1 MTATTQSAPRHE
13 AGTHRRGLRLVA
25 LTGALA
31 LVLAACGGA
40 DDATETSEPTAPQP
54 DAAVVAPIEVV
65 ATTSILG
72 DLIANLLGDDGTV
85 RVLMGPGVDPH
96 GYEASAADAAAM
108 RDAELVVANGLL
120 LEDGLIA
127 TLEAAEADGVRV
139 LSIADKL
146 DPIPFGAGSHDDHDD
161 DKHDD
166 DDHEGDKHEDDHD
179 DDHDDEGDKHEDDHD
194 DDHDDEEHDDEHE
207 DEHEDDDHDEHD
219 EHGAE
224 DPHFWWD
231 PMRTMSAVDLIAAEL
246 TDLRPE
252 IDWTARAAAYNAQI
266 LGVHEE
272 LLTLFATIPTERRSI
287 ITNHDALGY
296 LAVAYDFEVIGT
308 IIPGASTQ
316 AATNPQAFA
325 RLIDLVV
332 AEDIDVIFAEN
343 TDSTVLAEQLASE
356 AVGRGDVT
364 LQVVRLYTDSLGG
377 PGSGAENY
385 LGMLRTTAT
394 LITEALASA

>member
-13 AGTHRRGLRLVA
+13 AGTHRRRLRLVA

-31 LVLAACGGA
+31 LVLAACGDA
-40 DDATETSEPTAPQP
+40 DDATETSAPTAPQP
-54 DAAVVAPIEVV
+54 DVAVVAPIEVV

-166 DDHEGDKHEDDHD
+166 DHEGDKHEDDD
-179 DDHDDEGDKHEDDHD
+179 GDDHDDGHDEHEDED
-194 DDHDDEEHDDEHE
+194 E
-207 DEHEDDDHDEHD
+207 DEHEDDDHDEHGD
-219 EHGAE
+219 E

-231 PMRTMSAVDLIAAEL
+231 PMRTMTAVELIAAEL

-252 IDWTARAAAYNAQI
+252 IDWSARAAAYNAQI
-266 LGVHEE
+266 LEVHEE

-308 IIPGASTQ
+308 VIPGASTM

-325 RLIDLVV
+325 RLIVLVV
-332 AEDIDVIFAEN
+332 AEGIDVIFVEN
-343 TDSTVLAEQLASE
+343 TDSTVLAKQLASE

-377 PGSGAENY
+377 PGSGAETY

>member
-13 AGTHRRGLRLVA
+13 AGTHRRRLRLVA

-31 LVLAACGGA
+31 LVLAACGDA
-40 DDATETSEPTAPQP
+40 DDATETSAPTAPQP
-54 DAAVVAPIEVV
+54 EAAMVAPIEVV

-120 LEDGLIA
+120 LEEGLIS
-127 TLEAAEADGVRV
+127 TLEAAGADGVRV

-146 DPIPFGAGSHDDHDD
+146 DPIEFGAGSHSDHDDDHGHDGHDDDKHDDHDD
-161 DKHDD
+161 DKH
-166 DDHEGDKHEDDHD
+166 EDDED
-179 DDHDDEGDKHEDDHD
+179 DDHDDHDHGD
-194 DDHDDEEHDDEHE
+194 
-207 DEHEDDDHDEHD
+207 
-219 EHGAE
+219 E

-231 PMRTMSAVDLIAAEL
+231 PMRTMTAVDLIAAEL

-252 IDWTARAAAYNAQI
+252 IDWAARAAAYNAQI

-272 LLTLFATIPTERRSI
+272 LLALFATIPTERRSI

-308 IIPGASTQ
+308 IIPGASTM

-325 RLIDLVV
+325 RLIDLVI
-332 AEDIDVIFAEN
+332 AEGVDVIFAEN
-343 TDSTVLAEQLASE
+343 TDSTVLAKQLASE

-364 LQVVRLYTDSLGG
+364 LQVVRLYTDALGG
-377 PGSGAENY
+377 PGSGAETY

-394 LITEALASA
+394 LITQALASA

>member
-1 MTATTQSAPRHE
+1 MTATTQPTPRHRT
-13 AGTHRRGLRLVA
+13 GTHRRGLRLVA

-31 LVLAACGGA
+31 LVLAACGGD
-40 DDATETSEPTAPQP
+40 DDATETSAPTAPQP
-54 DAAVVAPIEVV
+54 EAAVVAPIEVV

-120 LEDGLIA
+120 LEEGLIS

-146 DPIPFGAGSHDDHDD
+146 DPIPFGSDSH
-161 DKHDD
+161 
-166 DDHEGDKHEDDHD
+166 DDHD
-179 DDHDDEGDKHEDDHD
+179 DDHDDHD
-194 DDHDDEEHDDEHE
+194 DGDHGD
-207 DEHEDDDHDEHD
+207 
-219 EHGAE
+219 E

-231 PMRTMSAVDLIAAEL
+231 PMRTMTAVELIAAEL

-266 LGVHEE
+266 LEVHEE

-308 IIPGASTQ
+308 VIPGASTM

-332 AEDIDVIFAEN
+332 AEGVDVIFAEN
-343 TDSTVLAEQLASE
+343 TDSTVLAEQLASG

-377 PGSGAENY
+377 TGSGAETY

>member
-1 MTATTQSAPRHE
+1 MTATTQSTPRHRT
-13 AGTHRRGLRLVA
+13 GTHRRGFRLAA

-120 LEDGLIA
+120 LEEGLIS

-146 DPIPFGAGSHDDHDD
+146 DPIPFGAGSHGDHDGDHDDHGDHGDDKHDD

-166 DDHEGDKHEDDHD
+166 HDDHGHD
-179 DDHDDEGDKHEDDHD
+179 DDK
-194 DDHDDEEHDDEHE
+194 
-207 DEHEDDDHDEHD
+207 HEDDDHDDHD
-219 EHGAE
+219 DHEHGDE

-231 PMRTMSAVDLIAAEL
+231 PMRTMTAVELIAAEL

-252 IDWTARAAAYNAQI
+252 IDWAARAAAYNAQI
-266 LGVHEE
+266 LEVHEE
-272 LLTLFATIPTERRSI
+272 LLALFATIPTERRSI

-308 IIPGASTQ
+308 VIPGASTL

-332 AEDIDVIFAEN
+332 AEGIDVIFAEN

-364 LQVVRLYTDSLGG
+364 LQVVRLYTDSLDGT
-377 PGSGAENY
+377 GSGAETY

>member
-1 MTATTQSAPRHE
+1 MTATTQSTPRHRT
-13 AGTHRRGLRLVA
+13 GTHRRGLRLAA

-54 DAAVVAPIEVV
+54 EAAVVAPIEVV

-120 LEDGLIA
+120 LEEGLIS

-146 DPIPFGAGSHDDHDD
+146 DPIPFGSDSHDDHDD

-166 DDHEGDKHEDDHD
+166 DHDDHD
-179 DDHDDEGDKHEDDHD
+179 DH
-194 DDHDDEEHDDEHE
+194 
-207 DEHEDDDHDEHD
+207 
-219 EHGAE
+219 EHGDE

-231 PMRTMSAVDLIAAEL
+231 PMRTMTAVELIAAEL

-252 IDWTARAAAYNAQI
+252 IDWAARTAAYNAQI
-266 LGVHEE
+266 LEVHEE

-308 IIPGASTQ
+308 VIPGASTM

-332 AEDIDVIFAEN
+332 AEGVDVIFAEN

-356 AVGRGDVT
+356 AVGRGDIT
-364 LQVVRLYTDSLGG
+364 LQVVRLYTDALGG
-377 PGSGAENY
+377 TGSGAETY

>member
-1 MTATTQSAPRHE
+1 MTATTQSTPRHRT
-13 AGTHRRGLRLVA
+13 GTHQRGLRLAA

-31 LVLAACGGA
+31 LVLAACGDA

-54 DAAVVAPIEVV
+54 DVAVVAPIEVV

-120 LEDGLIA
+120 LEEGLIS
-127 TLEAAEADGVRV
+127 TLEAAEAEGVRV
-139 LSIADKL
+139 LSIAEKL
-146 DPIPFGAGSHDDHDD
+146 DPIPFGAGSHSDHDDDHGHDGHDDDGHDDHDDDKHDDHDDDKHDDHDDDKHDDHDD

-166 DDHEGDKHEDDHD
+166 DED
-179 DDHDDEGDKHEDDHD
+179 DDHDDHDHGD
-194 DDHDDEEHDDEHE
+194 
-207 DEHEDDDHDEHD
+207 
-219 EHGAE
+219 E

-231 PMRTMSAVDLIAAEL
+231 PMRTMTAVDLIAAEL

-252 IDWTARAAAYNAQI
+252 IDWAARAAAYNAQI

-272 LLTLFATIPTERRSI
+272 LLALFATIPTERRSI

-308 IIPGASTQ
+308 VIPGASTM

-332 AEDIDVIFAEN
+332 AEGIDVIFAEN

-377 PGSGAENY
+377 PGSGAETY

>member
-40 DDATETSEPTAPQP
+40 DDATETSAPTAPQP

-166 DDHEGDKHEDDHD
+166 DHEGDKHEDDD
-179 DDHDDEGDKHEDDHD
+179 GDDHDDEH
-194 DDHDDEEHDDEHE
+194 
-207 DEHEDDDHDEHD
+207 DEHEDDDHDEHGD
-219 EHGAE
+219 E

-231 PMRTMSAVDLIAAEL
+231 PMRTMTAVELIAAEL

-252 IDWTARAAAYNAQI
+252 IDWSARAAAYNAQI

-308 IIPGASTQ
+308 VIPGASTM

-332 AEDIDVIFAEN
+332 AEGVDVIFAEN

-356 AVGRGDVT
+356 AVGRGDVR
-364 LQVVRLYTDSLGG
+364 LQVVRLYTDALGG
-377 PGSGAENY
+377 PGSGAETY

-394 LITEALASA
+394 LITQALASA

>member
-1 MTATTQSAPRHE
+1 MTATTQSTPRHRT
-13 AGTHRRGLRLVA
+13 GTHQRGLRLAA

-31 LVLAACGGA
+31 LVLAACGDA

-54 DAAVVAPIEVV
+54 DVAVVAPIEVV

-120 LEDGLIA
+120 LEEGLIS
-127 TLEAAEADGVRV
+127 TLEAAEAEGVRV
-139 LSIADKL
+139 LSIAEKL

-161 DKHDD
+161 DHDD
-166 DDHEGDKHEDDHD
+166 DGHDDHDDHD
-179 DDHDDEGDKHEDDHD
+179 DDKHDDDGHDDHD
-194 DDHDDEEHDDEHE
+194 DDK
-207 DEHEDDDHDEHD
+207 HEDDDHDDHD
-219 EHGAE
+219 HGDE

-231 PMRTMSAVDLIAAEL
+231 PMRTMTAVDLIAAEL

-252 IDWTARAAAYNAQI
+252 IDWAARAAAYNAQI

-272 LLTLFATIPTERRSI
+272 LLALFATISTERRSI

-308 IIPGASTQ
+308 VIPGASTM

-332 AEDIDVIFAEN
+332 AEGIDVIFAEN

-377 PGSGAENY
+377 PGSGAETY

>member
-1 MTATTQSAPRHE
+1 MTATTQSTPRHRT
-13 AGTHRRGLRLVA
+13 GTHQRGLRLAA

-31 LVLAACGGA
+31 LVLAACGDA

-54 DAAVVAPIEVV
+54 DVAVVAPIEVV

-166 DDHEGDKHEDDHD
+166 DHEGDKHEDDDGDDHDDDYDEHDDDED
-179 DDHDDEGDKHEDDHD
+179 DDHDDHDHGD
-194 DDHDDEEHDDEHE
+194 
-207 DEHEDDDHDEHD
+207 
-219 EHGAE
+219 E

-231 PMRTMSAVDLIAAEL
+231 PMRTMTAVDLIAAEL

-252 IDWTARAAAYNAQI
+252 IDWAARAAAYNAQI

-272 LLTLFATIPTERRSI
+272 LLALFATIPTERRSI

-308 IIPGASTQ
+308 VIPGASTM

-332 AEDIDVIFAEN
+332 AEGIDVIFAEN

-377 PGSGAENY
+377 PGSGAETY

>member
-1 MTATTQSAPRHE
+1 
-13 AGTHRRGLRLVA
+13 
-25 LTGALA
+25 
-31 LVLAACGGA
+31 
-40 DDATETSEPTAPQP
+40 
-54 DAAVVAPIEVV
+54 VVAPIEVV

-120 LEDGLIA
+120 LEEGLIS

-166 DDHEGDKHEDDHD
+166 HAHDDHAHDDHAHDDHAHDDHAHDDHAHDDHD
-179 DDHDDEGDKHEDDHD
+179 DDKHDDDKHDDHD
-194 DDHDDEEHDDEHE
+194 DH
-207 DEHEDDDHDEHD
+207 
-219 EHGAE
+219 EHGGE

-231 PMRTMSAVDLIAAEL
+231 PIRTMTAVELIAAEL
-246 TDLRPE
+246 TELRPE
-252 IDWTARAAAYNAQI
+252 IDWAARAAAYNAQI

-272 LLTLFATIPTERRSI
+272 LLALFATIPTERRSI

-308 IIPGASTQ
+308 VIPGASTM

-332 AEDIDVIFAEN
+332 AEGVDVIFAEN

-356 AVGRGDVT
+356 AVDRGDVT
-364 LQVVRLYTDSLGG
+364 LQVVRLYTDALGG
-377 PGSGAENY
+377 PGSGAETY

>member
-13 AGTHRRGLRLVA
+13 AGTHRRRLRLVA

-31 LVLAACGGA
+31 LVLAACGDA
-40 DDATETSEPTAPQP
+40 DDATETSAPTAPQP
-54 DAAVVAPIEVV
+54 EAAMVAPIEVV

-166 DDHEGDKHEDDHD
+166 DHEGDKHEDDGD
-179 DDHDDEGDKHEDDHD
+179 DDHDDHDHGD
-194 DDHDDEEHDDEHE
+194 
-207 DEHEDDDHDEHD
+207 
-219 EHGAE
+219 E

-231 PMRTMSAVDLIAAEL
+231 PMRTMTAVDLIAAEL

-252 IDWTARAAAYNAQI
+252 IDWAARAAAYNAQI

-272 LLTLFATIPTERRSI
+272 LLALFATIPTERRSI

-308 IIPGASTQ
+308 IIPGASTM

-325 RLIDLVV
+325 RLIDLVI
-332 AEDIDVIFAEN
+332 AEGVDVIFAEN
-343 TDSTVLAEQLASE
+343 TDSTVLAKQLASE

-377 PGSGAENY
+377 PGSGAETY

-394 LITEALASA
+394 LITQALASA